1 MVLDLVWFDADKGPV
16 ARRVSIVDIAPLDFV
31 RAEQRPPNAL
41 CGAGERERDA
51 FGDYRCARRGVVSER
66 RDKFEEVLV
75 CER

>member
-1 MVLDLVWFDADKGPV
+1 MVLDLVGFDADKSPV
-16 ARRVSIVDIAPLDFV
+16 ARRVGIVDIAPLDLV
-31 RAEQRPPNAL
+31 RAEQRPPDAL
-41 CGAGERERDA
+41 CGAGEREREA